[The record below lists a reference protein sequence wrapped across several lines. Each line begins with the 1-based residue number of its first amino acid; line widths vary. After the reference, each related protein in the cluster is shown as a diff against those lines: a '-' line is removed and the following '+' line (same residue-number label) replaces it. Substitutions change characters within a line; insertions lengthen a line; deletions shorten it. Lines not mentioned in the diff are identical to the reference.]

1 MERAGRSLNHYDVEA
16 KFSASV
22 FIRPRGECQIRKA
35 IKIIKK
41 MFLRPLQ
48 IQVRNPILFF
58 TNTKEYGIGCSS
70 EEGGVERFK
79 KATLHHCFA
88 SCLDLEEEAFE
99 DQACSYTPAT
109 AKSL

>member
-22 FIRPRGECQIRKA
+22 FIRPRGECQIRKTNK
-35 IKIIKK
+35 KIIKK
-41 MFLRPLQ
+41 MFLRSSQ

-99 DQACSYTPAT
+99 DKACLYTPAT
-109 AKSL
+109 AKS